1 MPSTDEMPI
10 AKNWL
15 AITNSA
21 LKQRPL
27 DNPNV
32 FPRLV
37 DLLVVAGWRPGS
49 SSLEETLQG
58 KLTDITARAI
68 KIREVITEGVLSAH
82 IEIFCFNKGLAFD
95 SQQMQDAYDVPGKGS
110 SAQCYDG
117 EAIICTT
124 GLGLRCLMS
133 KSSSAHSRGSER
145 KREIMLKAKV
155 VTQRTLTGTS

>member
-1 MPSTDEMPI
+1 MHCTGEMPI

-21 LKQRPL
+21 LKQRPF

-32 FPRLV
+32 FHRLV

-49 SSLEETLQG
+49 SSLEETLQC
-58 KLTDITARAI
+58 KLTEITAKAI
-68 KIREVITEGVLSAH
+68 KIREVISEGILSAH
-82 IEIFCFNKGLAFD
+82 IELFCFDKGLTFD

-117 EAIICTT
+117 ESIICTT
-124 GLGLRCLMS
+124 GLGLRCFTS
-133 KSSSAHSRGSER
+133 KSNSTQTRGGER
-145 KREIMLKAKV
+145 KLEIVLKAKV
-155 VTQRTLTGTS
+155 VTQRTLTS